1 VLRSGDD
8 FPTSCQNVDCS
19 THRPNAFMKH
29 ARKPNMQERDHSGN
43 PTSTL
48 EPRIRASNICKKQFK
63 FSWSRRWACQFRE
76 SRENWPTLRFRLA
89 PLRRTL
95 VLAESSA
102 RQFAP
107 RSQEP
112 SPDTQLGN
120 PSNLV
125 NELLFF
131 GYTFSVV
138 PYQAICGFPPRVHS
152 CRKHWKQQGWYV
164 TSCFLHD

>member
-48 EPRIRASNICKKQFK
+48 EPRLRASNICKKQFK